1 MTLRLTF
8 GEKNP
13 QKAQL
18 LARPVIM
25 DLTKIV
31 DRVHLHNH
39 LVVFLTSDLTWDK
52 QIANI
57 TKKVNLDSSA
67 HNNEKVK
74 VYLEK
79 AKHL

>member
-1 MTLRLTF
+1 
-8 GEKNP
+8 
-13 QKAQL
+13 
-18 LARPVIM
+18 M
-25 DLTKIV
+25 DLTIII
-31 DRVHLHNH
+31 DRVHLRNH

-67 HNNEKVK
+67 LNYEKVK
-74 VYLEK
+74 VYLGK

>member
-1 MTLRLTF
+1 MIF
-8 GEKNP
+8 S
-13 QKAQL
+13 KAQL

-25 DLTKIV
+25 DLTIIE
-31 DRVHLHNH
+31 RVHLHKH
-39 LVVFLTSDLTWDK
+39 LGVFLTSDLTWDK

-67 HNNEKVK
+67 LNYEKVK